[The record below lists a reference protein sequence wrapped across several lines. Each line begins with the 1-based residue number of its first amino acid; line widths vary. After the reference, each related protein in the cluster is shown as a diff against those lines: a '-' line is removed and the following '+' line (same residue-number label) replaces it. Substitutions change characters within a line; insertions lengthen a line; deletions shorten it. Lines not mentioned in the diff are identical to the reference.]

1 LGGANRQVF
10 AGFLLASSDLG
21 LPAQAASDAGWLDA
35 IDCALLSMQVLGR
48 ESETSSLR
56 IPDLILPVFA
66 VILSGWVV
74 GYTGYLS
81 RTLSEALIR
90 FSYNIAMPAL
100 LIVTI
105 AQERSH
111 SLINWRFLVAFGGGS
126 LLCFILVFGVMSLRG
141 SRSLASRTMH
151 GMAASM
157 TNTGFVALPVLEA
170 IYGPRAV
177 LPAAIA
183 TVFVAVVMFP
193 VAVVLLEVGQR
204 NVDGSRTAPMV
215 TVRHVVLNPLVIS
228 TLIGMLWSV
237 LGLRMPGPV
246 TAYLDIMADALTPCA
261 LFAIGLG
268 LSIDGLRANIGRASL
283 LSAVKLVIMP
293 LIVYGLSL
301 WLGLDPLYTI
311 AAVICAAVPT
321 AKTAY
326 ILAGEYRCE
335 EVMVASTVSLTTL
348 ASILSL
354 VIWLYELSGLA
365 RRIGA
370 G

>member
-1 LGGANRQVF
+1 
-10 AGFLLASSDLG
+10 
-21 LPAQAASDAGWLDA
+21 
-35 IDCALLSMQVLGR
+35 
-48 ESETSSLR
+48 
-56 IPDLILPVFA
+56 
-66 VILSGWVV
+66 VILTGWIV

-81 RTLSEALIR
+81 RKLSEALIH
-90 FSYNIAMPAL
+90 FAYNIAMPAL

-105 AQERSH
+105 AQEPSH
-111 SLINWRFLVAFGGGS
+111 SLFRWRFLVAFGGGS
-126 LLCFILVFGVMSLRG
+126 LLCFILVFGLMSLRA
-141 SRSLASRTMH
+141 SRTLASRTMH

-193 VAVVLLEVGQR
+193 LAVVLLEVGQR
-204 NVDGSRTAPMV
+204 DAHGSPTHPMV
-215 TVRHVVLNPLVIS
+215 TVRHIVVNPMVIS
-228 TLIGMLWSV
+228 TLIGVFLSL

-246 TAYLDIMADALTPCA
+246 TAYLNILADALTPCA

-268 LSIDGLRANIGRASL
+268 LSMDALRANIGRASL

-301 WLGLDPLYTI
+301 WLKLDPLYTI

-326 ILAGEYRCE
+326 ILAGEYHCE
-335 EVMVASTVSLTTL
+335 EMMVASTVSMTTL

-354 VIWLYELSGLA
+354 VVWLYGLA
-365 RRIGA
+365 GLSARIPPG
-370 G
+370 